1 MLWKATVHQQGH
13 KVPLMEDFYLC
24 FYTCGLYSSRREAV
38 WGEETNPDITRP
50 RQVPQTRAGHPGQE
64 PVTGARPHHLQG
76 PRVPAAADNTVFSG
90 KASRAFDIHTAP
102 RRRQRT
108 QQGAS
113 HQTPHPDFLMGG
125 PTPELSGPSPALL
138 RGLGQDT
145 NLCLHFPSDSP
156 PNFSKK
162 KERKRSPNPNEST
175 LFLEGIFAVLTRV
188 GSRPARRPVGWSLC

>member
-1 MLWKATVHQQGH
+1 
-13 KVPLMEDFYLC
+13 MEDVYLC

-50 RQVPQTRAGHPGQE
+50 RQVPQTRADHPGQE

-102 RRRQRT
+102 SRRQRI

-125 PTPELSGPSPALL
+125 PTPELSGPSPPLP

-145 NLCLHFPSDSP
+145 NLCLHFPSDVTRQ
-156 PNFSKK
+156 NFHFPRRNDIKINSYIYEVLLISLRKKKK
-162 KERKRSPNPNEST
+162 KEDQTQTKAPYFWKVFLLFSPLSG
-175 LFLEGIFAVLTRV
+175 L
-188 GSRPARRPVGWSLC
+188 